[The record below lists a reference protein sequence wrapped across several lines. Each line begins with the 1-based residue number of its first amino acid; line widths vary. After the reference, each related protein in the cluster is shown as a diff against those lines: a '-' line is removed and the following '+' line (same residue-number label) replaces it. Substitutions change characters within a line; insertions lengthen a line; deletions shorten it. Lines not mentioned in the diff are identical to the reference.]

1 VSEPGRSRMR
11 EKAERIRHLVRKEFI
26 QIRRD
31 PRLARLILGAPVIQL
46 LVFGYAVSTDIRG
59 TATFVVDQDHT
70 RASRELVEAF
80 TSSGYFT
87 VKGRSDRPEDVTR
100 ALDHGTAV
108 VAIEVPPGFSED
120 LARGD
125 AVVQILLDGTNSNL
139 ATVAQG
145 YAERIVQSYGAR
157 AQAASLVLPLDL
169 RDRAWFNPDL
179 KSRNY
184 NVPAV
189 VGLVVLLICLLLTS
203 LAVVREREM
212 GTLEQLQVS
221 PLTPGELIAGKT
233 IPFAVIGLIDLVLVS
248 AVALLW
254 FKVPFE
260 GSVVLY
266 FGASLLYLLCG
277 LGIGLFIS
285 TLAATQREAFMTTF
299 LFFMPTI
306 LLSGFMFPVS
316 SMPQVFRALTL
327 VNPMRH
333 YLVIV
338 RGIFLKGAGPGVL
351 WPELVAL
358 GAMGVGVLLVASW
371 RFRRVRG
378 EVSFR
383 TGGRSSPPSRNG

>member
-1 VSEPGRSRMR
+1 MADRGSWRAQRSRLR
-11 EKAERIRHLVRKEFI
+11 EKAGRIREMMRKEFL

-31 PRLARLILGAPVIQL
+31 PRLARLILAAPIIQL
-46 LVFGYAVSTDIRG
+46 VVFGYAVSTDIRG
-59 TATFVVDQDHT
+59 TATYVVDQDHT
-70 RASRELVEAF
+70 RASRELVDAF
-80 TSSGYFT
+80 TASGYFT
-87 VKGRSDRPEDVTR
+87 VVGRSDRPADIAR
-100 ALDHGTAV
+100 ALDHGKAV
-108 VAIEVPPGFSED
+108 LAVEIPPDFSES

-125 AVVQILLDGTNSNL
+125 AVVQLLLDGTNSNL

-145 YAERIVQSYGAR
+145 YAQRIVQTYGAETR
-157 AQAASLVLPLDL
+157 SASLVLPLDL

-203 LAVVREREM
+203 LAVVREREI

-233 IPFAVIGLIDLVLVS
+233 IPFALIGLLDLTLVS

-260 GSVVLY
+260 GSVLLY
-266 FGASLLYLLCG
+266 LGASILYLLCG

-285 TLAATQREAFMTTF
+285 TLAGTQREAFMTSF

-316 SMPQVFRALTL
+316 SMPRLFQWLTL
-327 VNPMRH
+327 INPMRH

-338 RGIFLKGAGPGVL
+338 RGIFLKGAGAPVL
-351 WPELVAL
+351 WPEMLAL
-358 GAMGVGVLLVASW
+358 AVMGVGVLWVASY
-371 RFRRVRG
+371 RFKHARG
-378 EVSFR
+378 
-383 TGGRSSPPSRNG
+383 